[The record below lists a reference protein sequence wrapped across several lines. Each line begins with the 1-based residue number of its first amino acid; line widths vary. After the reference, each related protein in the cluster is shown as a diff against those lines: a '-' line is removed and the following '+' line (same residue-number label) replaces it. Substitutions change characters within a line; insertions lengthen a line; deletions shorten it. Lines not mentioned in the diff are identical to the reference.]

1 MKALVLSWVVAACLL
16 PAAFSFPQL
25 SPEQVKRY
33 QEHAARNAEDC
44 PFSQQDKRDPG
55 GCPFSGKAKKA
66 KRAATFNAKEQR
78 ISVEGEHA
86 FVPPNFRAGDQRGN
100 GSHNKYESDVSA
112 TREDL
117 YVSGN
122 NFHLVLDRF
131 VEYWNAIKE
140 DTPAPEQYSALAP
153 FHYKRFQDSEKTNSH
168 FFYPPVAGILVSPA
182 SYSFPPQM
190 MANHSEEYP
199 EGYLSRAVFT
209 TFFGVEGDKPGNFK
223 VKQGWERIP
232 ENWYKRPVGND
243 FGIPDYAVDIL
254 KHASKYPRL
263 LNVGGNLGKPNTF
276 TGIDLGDLTGGA
288 FNSAML
294 LEGDNLECFVL
305 QFLMATTPDFLG
317 TTFSDLNKALGPLTD
332 RVQQL
337 LAGKLCPELQEI
349 NMKLFEKYPGFT
361 ESYGTY
367 AGLSKGS
374 IPDVIKGVTGILGG
388 LTPGK

>member
-1 MKALVLSWVVAACLL
+1 MQSIVQATNDVYGMSLEFGAFLAVFGTVLTGNPVSTN
-16 PAAFSFPQL
+16 PGYSIGGP
-25 SPEQVKRY
+25 SR
-33 QEHAARNAEDC
+33 
-44 PFSQQDKRDPG
+44 FSQNILG
-55 GCPFSGKAKKA
+55 GGGLIGTPTGLS
-66 KRAATFNAKEQR
+66 
-78 ISVEGEHA
+78 
-86 FVPPNFRAGDQRGN
+86 

-199 EGYLSRAVFT
+199 EGYLSREVFT

-232 ENWYKRPVGND
+232 ENWYKRPVGNE
-243 FGIPDYAVDIL
+243 FSIPTYVVDIL

-276 TGIDLGDLTGGA
+276 AGVDLGDLTGGV

-317 TTFSDLNKALGPLTD
+317 TTFSDLTKALAPLTD

-374 IPDVIKGVTGILGG
+374 IPDIIKGVTGILGG